1 MNLTTDILIIVV
13 LTLIFGLIGSV
24 MLANH
29 IKKQMFQLEPY
40 EIKRMHEESTAT
52 FHAMNEGVIAIDNKE
67 IVTIFNEKA
76 KKIFNVHG
84 NFIGQPIRAIL
95 KDTRLPEIVERN
107 QAVYNEEIQVSGKV
121 IVGLRIRLGR
131 VMN

>member
-1 MNLTTDILIIVV
+1 
-13 LTLIFGLIGSV
+13 

-121 IVGLRIRLGR
+121 IVSTRIPIRKGHELIGAVAIFQESR
-131 VMN
+131 QK